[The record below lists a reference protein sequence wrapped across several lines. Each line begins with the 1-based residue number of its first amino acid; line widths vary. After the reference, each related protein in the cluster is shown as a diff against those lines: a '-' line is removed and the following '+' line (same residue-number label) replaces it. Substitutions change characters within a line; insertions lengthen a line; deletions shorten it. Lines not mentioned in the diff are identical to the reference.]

1 MAGVLLL
8 DPSVAGVSGN
18 MFLGCLLDLGASQE
32 TLRDLAKA
40 VSDTQGQEVALET
53 KRVNRAGLDVQ
64 WADWSLPAVEAEKS
78 GEEFLAILKDAA
90 SGLTLTDQAH
100 ETAFRAGSILVEAE
114 AEVHGREVET
124 ARLRE
129 LASLDTILDLLGTVA
144 LLDDLDVLD
153 GQTQIVSTP
162 VAVGSGSV
170 ESRHGRLP
178 VPPPV
183 AAQILTAH
191 AIPFHLTSTMGELAT
206 PTGVALLAALV
217 DSFDPTFTIR
227 AEVIG
232 YGAGGRDLERV
243 PNVLRAILGRT
254 GPAGEEV
261 ISVLETNLD
270 DVTGEVL
277 GHLAQR
283 LTEAGVLDFHVLPTV
298 TKKNRP
304 GHLLQVFTAPGQED
318 RIVGLIQ
325 RETGT
330 LGVRVNPTQRRM
342 VLERETK
349 TLEVPALDGAKIRF
363 KVARDAQGEI
373 LSVKPEFEDVREAAE
388 SLGMPLRDAT
398 QQAEEA
404 GRQLKRKG

>member
-8 DPSVAGVSGN
+8 DPSLAGISGN
-18 MFLGCLLDLGASQE
+18 MLLGCLLDLGASRGSLDE
-32 TLRDLAKA
+32 LVKTVSKA
-40 VSDTQGQEVALET
+40 SGQQVALEAN
-53 KRVNRAGLDVQ
+53 RVSRGGLDVQ
-64 WADWSLPAVEAEKS
+64 WADWSLPETQRDRS
-78 GEEFLAILKDAA
+78 GDDFLLELKETASAI
-90 SGLTLTDQAH
+90 TLTGQA
-100 ETAFRAGSILVEAE
+100 EEVALRAGSILVEGE
-114 AEVHGREVET
+114 SEVHGKAPET
-124 ARLRE
+124 PRLHE
-129 LASLDTILDLLGTVA
+129 LGSLDTLLDLLGTAV
-144 LLDDLDVLD
+144 LLDDLDILD
-153 GQTQIVSTP
+153 GRTQIVSTP
-162 VAVGSGSV
+162 VAVGSGTV

-183 AAQILTAH
+183 TAEILTAY
-191 AIPFHLTSTMGELAT
+191 AMPFHLTSADGELAT

-227 AEVIG
+227 AAAIG
-232 YGAGGRDLERV
+232 YGAGGRELAGV
-243 PNVLRAILGRT
+243 PNVLRAMLGTT
-254 GPAGEEV
+254 GPPGEEV

-283 LTEAGVLDFHVLPTV
+283 LTEAGVLDFHLVPTV

-304 GHLLQVFTAPGQED
+304 GHLLQVFTPPGRED

-330 LGVRVNPTQRRM
+330 LGVRVNSTQRRM

-363 KVARDAQGEI
+363 KVARDTQGEV
-373 LSVKPEFEDVREAAE
+373 LNVKPEYEDVREAAE
-388 SLGMPLRDAT
+388 SLGIPLRDAT
-398 QQAEEA
+398 QQAEET